1 MEDWGRV
8 ILSPEAASAR
18 FHDKVLVL
26 AAGADPV
33 TVSRADKEERPDTE
47 NAVFDCRVS
56 VLISGGAH
64 SRINIF
70 TGIIEAPSRPPVCRR
85 PLPDQRR
92 WEQQRNLH
100 QQLPAEQSWA
110 GERGDQD
117 ILR

>member
-26 AAGADPV
+26 ASGAEPV

-56 VLISGGAH
+56 
-64 SRINIF
+64 
-70 TGIIEAPSRPPVCRR
+70 
-85 PLPDQRR
+85 
-92 WEQQRNLH
+92 RNWQCLD
-100 QQLPAEQSWA
+100 PEK
-110 GERGDQD
+110 
-117 ILR
+117 

>member
-26 AAGADPV
+26 AAGAEPV

-64 SRINIF
+64 SRKIYISN
-70 TGIIEAPSRPPVCRR
+70 TYEESPRGAASSRTTCHFFWVTSQVSPG
-85 PLPDQRR
+85 LLSHA
-92 WEQQRNLH
+92 NGLTF
-100 QQLPAEQSWA
+100 
-110 GERGDQD
+110 
-117 ILR
+117 